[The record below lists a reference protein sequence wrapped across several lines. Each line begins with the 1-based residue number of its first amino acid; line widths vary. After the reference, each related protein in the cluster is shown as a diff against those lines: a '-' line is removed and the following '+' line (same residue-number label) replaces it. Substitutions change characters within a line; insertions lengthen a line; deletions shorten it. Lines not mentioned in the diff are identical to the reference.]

1 MGKLTNKTQAS
12 AAATRRVAVQRVVRP
27 TYVELS
33 EAYAEA
39 AQHLEMCACEEQDP
53 SQKAANNKVSEKLY
67 KRSIAI
73 AQSGRPNG
81 GAMRLPR
88 QETQ

>member
-12 AAATRRVAVQRVVRP
+12 AAATRKVVRP

-39 AQHLEMCACEEQDP
+39 SQHLEMCACEEQDP
-53 SQKAANNKVSEKLY
+53 RQKAANNKVSEKLY

-73 AQSGRPNG
+73 AQSGRPND
-81 GAMRLPR
+81 RS
-88 QETQ
+88 